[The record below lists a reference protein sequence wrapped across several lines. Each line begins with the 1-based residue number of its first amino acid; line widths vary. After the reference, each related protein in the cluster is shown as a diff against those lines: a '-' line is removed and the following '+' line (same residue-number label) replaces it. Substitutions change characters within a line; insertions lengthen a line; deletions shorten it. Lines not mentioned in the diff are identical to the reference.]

1 MTDLSQI
8 EILAKEFKNQVD
20 AIKSDTADLKAVVL
34 ELEQKGARRP
44 SGGFFEEKSGSKA
57 LKKII
62 ESDQVK
68 SYRDKQASAVTV
80 TSNFEIKALT
90 TEGLGIVG
98 STGYDTQAQR
108 DPEAIRFIQKP
119 TTLIDALRVI
129 PVSSAS
135 YEYVKLKSTYENAA
149 DYQTLEGDTKAEQ
162 SIPTEAKSVTHRT
175 IAVTTIVSNQVI
187 SDNNSLQ
194 ATIISL
200 LGGGVLQKLEREIVQ
215 GDGTGSS
222 IEGFAKHAKSYT
234 GDASSA
240 TALIDAIGEARAEAK
255 EAGLQPSV
263 VLVNPVTLQKL
274 TGSKSLSGD
283 YVLSGDG
290 LPGLSD
296 MWTLRIIESAACPR
310 DEAYILDMEQIAV
323 LDREQL
329 TVKIDD
335 MTLMDQNLT
344 RIRVELRASFAN
356 FIEGAIVKVT
366 VAAPAEPVEG

>member
-20 AIKSDTADLKAVVL
+20 AIKSDTTELKAVVL
-34 ELEQKGARRP
+34 ELEQKAARRP
-44 SGGFFEEKSGSKA
+44 GGGSFEEKSGSKA

-80 TSNFEIKALT
+80 TSDFEIKALT
-90 TEGLGIVG
+90 NSGLGVAG
-98 STGYDTQAQR
+98 STDYDTQAQR
-108 DPEAIRFIQKP
+108 DPEAIRFIKKP

-129 PVSSAS
+129 PATSAS
-135 YEYVKLKSTYENAA
+135 YEYVKLMSTYENAA
-149 DYQTLEGDTKAEQ
+149 DYQTQEGETKAEQ
-162 SIPTEAKSVTHRT
+162 TIPTEAKSVTHRT

-187 SDNNSLQ
+187 ADNNSLQ

-222 IEGFAKHAKSYT
+222 IEGFAKHAKAHEAEAGT
-234 GDASSA
+234 
-240 TALIDAIGEARAEAK
+240 LLVDAIGEARAEAK

-263 VLVNPVTLQKL
+263 VVVNPVTLQQMVGVKQD
-274 TGSKSLSGD
+274 GGG
-283 YVLSGDG
+283 YVLSSNG

-310 DEAYILDMEQIAV
+310 NEAYVLDMEQIAV

-329 TVKIDD
+329 TIKIDD
-335 MTLMDQNLT
+335 MTLMDQNMT

-356 FIEGAIVKVT
+356 FIDGAIVKVT
-366 VAAPAEPVEG
+366 VADTAEGQ

>member
-20 AIKSDTADLKAVVL
+20 AIKSDTTDLKAVVL
-34 ELEQKGARRP
+34 DLEQKAARRP
-44 SGGFFEEKSGSKA
+44 GGGSFEEKSGNKA
-57 LKKII
+57 LKKIV
-62 ESDQVK
+62 ESEQVK
-68 SYRDKQASAVTV
+68 AYRDKQASAATV
-80 TSNFEIKALT
+80 TSDFEIKALT
-90 TEGLGIVG
+90 NSGLGVAG
-98 STGYDTQAQR
+98 STDYGTQTQR
-108 DPEAIRFIQKP
+108 DPDPIRFIKKP
-119 TTLIDALRVI
+119 VTLLDALRVI

-149 DYQTLEGDTKAEQ
+149 DYQTQEGETKAEQ
-162 SIPTEAKSVTHRT
+162 TIPTEAKSVTHRT

-187 SDNNSLQ
+187 ADNNSLQ

-200 LGGGVLQKLEREIVQ
+200 LGGGVLQKLEREIVH
-215 GDGTGSS
+215 GDGTGTK
-222 IEGFAKHAKSYT
+222 IEGFAKHAKSYV
-234 GDASSA
+234 GDSTSA

-283 YVLSGDG
+283 YILSGDG

-310 DEAYILDMEQIAV
+310 DEAYVLDMEQIAV

-329 TVKIDD
+329 TIKIDD
-335 MTLMDQNLT
+335 ITLMDQNLT

-366 VAAPAEPVEG
+366 VADAEPVEG